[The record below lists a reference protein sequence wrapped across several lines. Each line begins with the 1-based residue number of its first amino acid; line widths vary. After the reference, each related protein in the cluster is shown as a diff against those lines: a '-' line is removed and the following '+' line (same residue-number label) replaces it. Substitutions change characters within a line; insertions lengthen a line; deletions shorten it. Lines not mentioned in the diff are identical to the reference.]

1 MGYDESFFRLK
12 KKDMSKFIK
21 NADKYEDLF
30 STYGTQI
37 YAHVKLLQPLKWGNG
52 YTCGLEPF
60 DLPVGEYIWVGGE
73 RRGHIYAIEDAP
85 KDLKMNLC
93 PVFVSNFDFD
103 EIKRMQHDTEFAIVT
118 PLRDFDKLKGDK

>member
-1 MGYDESFFRLK
+1 MR
-12 KKDMSKFIK
+12 II
-21 NADKYEDLF
+21 A
-30 STYGTQI
+30 
-37 YAHVKLLQPLKWGNG
+37 
-52 YTCGLEPF
+52 
-60 DLPVGEYIWVGGE
+60 GEYKNRKLV
-73 RRGHIYAIEDAP
+73 AP